1 MRSFEYY
8 PGGSDRRVEAE
19 EVIAMSE
26 FKPIMTQ
33 AELDEIVKARI
44 KRERKKILKMLLKL
58 ASVLMDMIS
67 ELKDD

>member
-1 MRSFEYY
+1 
-8 PGGSDRRVEAE
+8 
-19 EVIAMSE
+19 MSE

-67 ELKDD
+67 ELKDN